1 MSGLC
6 EKRGTLINL
15 IQTKNN
21 APDYR
26 SEALFFCNGFTI
38 CVVMPPR
45 FHKTKSVT
53 MLQQKQDFP
62 LTIEAIQHSR
72 QKNYFDQA

>member
-1 MSGLC
+1 
-6 EKRGTLINL
+6 
-15 IQTKNN
+15 
-21 APDYR
+21 
-26 SEALFFCNGFTI
+26 
-38 CVVMPPR
+38 MPPR